1 MTISNHISTGFPY
14 AALRR
19 NTQDYALLF
28 HINYLV
34 DRPQISGTIGKNYR
48 ARSRHFGCALRT
60 PDQGPLFA
68 NQEVGMNT
76 TTFLDLTIEKRGRQ
90 YFVVLTDN
98 IEVNQ
103 VGPFKRKKEALKLY
117 RQLARQALALGG
129 RRQPAIAKSAAAD
142 AQGGAA

>member
-1 MTISNHISTGFPY
+1 
-14 AALRR
+14 
-19 NTQDYALLF
+19 
-28 HINYLV
+28 
-34 DRPQISGTIGKNYR
+34 
-48 ARSRHFGCALRT
+48 
-60 PDQGPLFA
+60 
-68 NQEVGMNT
+68 MNT

-98 IEVNQ
+98 IEVNL

-129 RRQPAIAKSAAAD
+129 RRQPAIAKSAAAN